1 MPQICAQCGAEN
13 PYNVLQ
19 CRVCGERMV
28 SYLIKAIERNDIEA
42 VKTFIKKGAD
52 VNSPNES
59 GETPLHWAITT
70 GRLDLIELLIEKG
83 AIINARNNKGSTPLH
98 GAAFL
103 NQKES
108 LLLLIANGGD
118 VNSKDDKKGVT
129 PLHIA
134 AGVGNL
140 EIVETLIEKGA
151 DVNTRDRNGLTSL
164 KYAIARGHKN
174 VEYILRRKG
183 AKE

>member
-13 PYNVLQ
+13 PFNVLH
-19 CRVCGERMV
+19 CRVCGDRIV
-28 SYLIKAIERNDIEA
+28 SYLIKAIEKNDIEA
-42 VKTFIKKGAD
+42 VKVFIKKGAD
-52 VNSPNES
+52 VNSPSES

-70 GRLDLIELLIEKG
+70 GRRDLIELLIEKG
-83 AIINARNNKGSTPLH
+83 ANVNARNNRGSTPLH

-103 NQKES
+103 NQQES
-108 LLLLIANGGD
+108 LLLLIDNGAD
-118 VNSKDDKKGVT
+118 VNSIDDKKGVT
-129 PLHIA
+129 ALHIA

-140 EIVETLIEKGA
+140 EIAELLIDHGA
-151 DVNTRDRNGLTSL
+151 DINFKDRNGLTAL

-183 AKE
+183 ATE